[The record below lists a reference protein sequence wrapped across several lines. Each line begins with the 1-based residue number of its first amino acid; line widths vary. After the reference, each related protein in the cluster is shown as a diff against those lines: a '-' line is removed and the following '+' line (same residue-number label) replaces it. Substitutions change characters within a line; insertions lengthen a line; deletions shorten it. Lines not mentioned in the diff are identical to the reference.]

1 MLLQATNPFCTAADL
16 DRALERFE
24 ECGER
29 GLVSIGEVDVSPI
42 LMRTMAADG
51 TLSHLLAQDSMVRRQ
66 DMPTYC
72 TVNGATYINR
82 AEEIRPDT
90 SLNDSPVGWVLDR
103 SQALD
108 IDEPADLEEARK
120 IIARR

>member
-1 MLLQATNPFCTAADL
+1 MLLQATNPFRTAADL

-51 TLSHLLAQDSMVRRQ
+51 TLSHTLAQDSTVRRQ

-72 TVNGATYINR
+72 TVNGVIYINR

-90 SLNDSPVGWVLDR
+90 SLNDKPVGWVLDHSR
-103 SQALD
+103 ALD
-108 IDEPADLEEARK
+108 IDEPADLKGARK
-120 IIARR
+120 IIAQR